1 MILSGGFD
9 MNVNNRRVEKTEL
22 TFFQW
27 LNIYEFMTKKEF
39 KELPKYKQE
48 NYKLEFEMFQKGLS
62 QYN

>member
-1 MILSGGFD
+1 MEEID
-9 MNVNNRRVEKTEL
+9 MNVNNRRVNKEDL

-27 LNIYEFMTKKEF
+27 LNMYEMICKREF

-48 NYKLEFEMFQKGLS
+48 NYRREFEMWQKGVS